1 MPHPE
6 VVVGLIQHPF
16 PVPMRPQHVR
26 LVQEVAAVALVAPA
40 ETDIEIIQ
48 PEVETHY
55 PEVQVFTAR

>member
-6 VVVGLIQHPF
+6 VVGLIF

-26 LVQEVAAVALVAPA
+26 LVQEVAEVALVAPA
-40 ETDIEIIQ
+40 ETEIEIIQ
-48 PEVETHY
+48 PEVEIHY

>member
-6 VVVGLIQHPF
+6 AVVGLIF

-26 LVQEVAAVALVAPA
+26 LVQEVAEVALVAPA
-40 ETDIEIIQ
+40 ETEIEIIQ

>member
-1 MPHPE
+1 MPPPE
-6 VVVGLIQHPF
+6 VMGLIQHPF

>member
-6 VVVGLIQHPF
+6 VVGLIF

-26 LVQEVAAVALVAPA
+26 LVQEVAEVALVAPA
-40 ETDIEIIQ
+40 ETEIEIIQ

>member
-6 VVVGLIQHPF
+6 VVGLIQLPF

-26 LVQEVAAVALVAPA
+26 LVQEVAVVAPA

>member
-1 MPHPE
+1 MPPPE
-6 VVVGLIQHPF
+6 VMGLIQHPF

-26 LVQEVAAVALVAPA
+26 LVQEVAEVALVAP
-40 ETDIEIIQ
+40 DIEIIQ

>member
-6 VVVGLIQHPF
+6 VVGLIF

-40 ETDIEIIQ
+40 ETEIEIIQ
-48 PEVETHY
+48 PEVEIHY

>member
-6 VVVGLIQHPF
+6 VVGLIF

-26 LVQEVAAVALVAPA
+26 LVPEVAAVAPA
-40 ETDIEIIQ
+40 ETEIEIIQ